1 MTLELASDFR
11 GGVLDLFLVAGEE
24 SGDQLGAALMRALR
38 AATGGAVRFAGVG
51 GREMEKEG
59 VRSLYSIDDLPII
72 GFSAIPRRLPRIL
85 RLMRLTARE
94 VVARHPNAFVIIDS
108 PGFTRGIAR
117 RVRAADP
124 TIPIVEY
131 VSPSVW
137 AWRPGRARV
146 MRAYIDHI
154 LAILPFEPEVHRRL
168 NGPPCSYVG
177 HPLVERVHRLR
188 PTAEEAR
195 RRLASPPILIVLPG
209 SRMGELRRLLG
220 VFADAVKLVR
230 ERIGSLEVI
239 IPTLPPL
246 VRTVQQATEH
256 WNVSPRVITDPAEKE
271 AAFRV
276 ARASLAKSGT
286 VTLELALA
294 GIPMVAAYKV
304 SAIEYVAVGPAIRK
318 HVSSII
324 LPNLL
329 LKENVVPEI
338 LQHRCTAETL
348 AGALVPLFD
357 QTPERQ
363 RQIDAFSRL
372 NSIME
377 IGSSMPAARAASIVL
392 NVARRDASAQAQF
405 DTLPADETR
414 RTIY

>member
-1 MTLELASDFR
+1 MTPELSPDLH
-11 GGVLDLFLVAGEE
+11 GEVLDLFLVAGEE

-51 GREMEKEG
+51 GREMAKEG

-72 GFSAIPRRLPRIL
+72 GFSAVPRRLPKIL
-85 RLMRLTARE
+85 RLMRFTARQ
-94 VVARHPNAFVIIDS
+94 VVASRPHALVIIDS

-168 NGPPCSYVG
+168 GGPPCTYVG

-188 PTAEEAR
+188 PNTEEAR
-195 RRLASPPILIVLPG
+195 RRLASPPVLLVLPG
-209 SRMGELRRLLG
+209 SRMGELRRHLG
-220 VFADAVKLVR
+220 VFADAVRLVKDR
-230 ERIGSLEVI
+230 LGSLEVV
-239 IPTLPPL
+239 IPTLPHL
-246 VRTVQQATEH
+246 IKTIQDATEH
-256 WNVSPRVITDPAEKE
+256 WDVSPRVLSDPGEKE
-271 AAFRV
+271 RAFRV
-276 ARASLAKSGT
+276 ARAALAKSGT

-294 GIPMVAAYKV
+294 GIPVVASYKV
-304 SAIEYVAVGPAIRK
+304 STIEYVTVGPAIRK
-318 HVSSII
+318 RISSII

-329 LKENVVPEI
+329 LGENVVPEI
-338 LQHRCTAETL
+338 LQHRCTADTL
-348 AGALVPLFD
+348 AGALVALFG
-357 QTPERQ
+357 QTSERQ

-372 NSIME
+372 DSIME
-377 IGSSMPAARAASIVL
+377 IGSSIPAARAASIVL
-392 NVARRDASAQAQF
+392 DVARRDVPVKGQRVAGG
-405 DTLPADETR
+405 
-414 RTIY
+414 

>member
-1 MTLELASDFR
+1 MTLKRSPDPC
-11 GGVLDLFLVAGEE
+11 GGRLDLFLVAGEE

-51 GREMEKEG
+51 GREMAKEG
-59 VRSLYSIDDLPII
+59 VSSLYSIDDLPII
-72 GFSAIPRRLPRIL
+72 GFTAIPRRLLRIL
-85 RLMRLTARE
+85 RLMRFTAKE

-137 AWRPGRARV
+137 AWRPRRARV

-168 NGPPCSYVG
+168 NGPPCTYVG
-177 HPLVERVHRLR
+177 HPLVERVDRLR
-188 PTAEEAR
+188 PNPAEAR
-195 RRLASPPILIVLPG
+195 RRLASPPVLLILPG
-209 SRMGELRRLLG
+209 SRMGEIRRLLS
-220 VFADAVKLVR
+220 VFADAVRLVR
-230 ERIGSLEVI
+230 DRVGPLEVI
-239 IPTLPPL
+239 IPTLPHL
-246 VRTVQQATEH
+246 IKTIEEASKH
-256 WNVSPRVITDPAEKE
+256 WDASPAVTADPAEKE

-276 ARASLAKSGT
+276 ARAALAKSGT

-304 SAIEYVAVGPAIRK
+304 SSIEYVTVGPAIRK
-318 HVSSII
+318 RISSII

-329 LKENVVPEI
+329 LGENTVPEI
-338 LQHRCTAETL
+338 LQQHCTPATL
-348 AGALVPLFD
+348 ADALVPLFD
-357 QTPERQ
+357 QTPQRQ

-372 NSIME
+372 DSIME

-392 NVARRDASAQAQF
+392 DVARHNAAVK
-405 DTLPADETR
+405 T
-414 RTIY
+414 